1 MLITALEFDML
12 LDDLGQIM
20 WYLDIQVELLRETN
34 DDERDIVSPHFRSDT
49 YALLRHDPDGIDHD
63 LNYLVNRWIMHN
75 ITSTGLH
82 VRVCLYIV
90 VV

>member
-1 MLITALEFDML
+1 
-12 LDDLGQIM
+12 M

-63 LNYLVNRWIMHN
+63 LN
-75 ITSTGLH
+75 STFQKQFKAFDKFLH
-82 VRVCLYIV
+82 RGSGWHLRKVIAMEVHTTEYKPLT
-90 VV
+90 